1 MSYSRSQKLPCP
13 PSMPS
18 SLGTCFTITVS
29 ARPVMK
35 PTITNS
41 EKNCATRPSLS
52 NPARIAISPA
62 STASAAVS
70 RMNSGVSGAA
80 IRLTVANDIVA
91 IIADTATTS

>member
-1 MSYSRSQKLPCP
+1 
-13 PSMPS
+13 
-18 SLGTCFTITVS
+18 
-29 ARPVMK
+29 MK

-70 RMNSGVSGAA
+70 KMNSGVSGAA

-91 IIADTATTS
+91 MMAETATTSWREVPKMANASRPIGAA